1 MISGKT
7 FVFILKPTNLICMK
21 HLTFILFFVSGLFLA
36 SCSKENDPEP
46 VFKAS
51 DRVARKSTPAP
62 PPTSSLAKPTNLRVT
77 NITSTGATLN
87 WDAVPNAK
95 SYRIGYRELGGY
107 SVVYPWKAEFTSNTS
122 VTTQPVLEREGWRF
136 EWRVDAVY
144 DDSNAYNIIASDK
157 VEGSRYTLL
166 LQ

>member
-1 MISGKT
+1 
-7 FVFILKPTNLICMK
+7 MK
-21 HLTFILFFVSGLFLA
+21 KLTVILFFVSGLFLA
-36 SCSKENDPEP
+36 SCSNEKAPEP
-46 VFKAS
+46 GFKVS
-51 DRVARKSTPAP
+51 DGAARKRVPTPP
-62 PPTSSLAKPTNLRVT
+62 VPTSLANPTNLRVT

-107 SVVYPWKAEFTSNTS
+107 AMVYPWKAEFTSNTS
-122 VTTQPVLEREGWRF
+122 VTTAPVMEREGWRF

-144 DDSNAYNIIASDK
+144 DDSNPYNIIASDK
-157 VEGSRYTLL
+157 VEGPRYTLL